1 MPGRSLVRRVR
12 AVASPRPA
20 SGQSKVAARPAP
32 PSGPHC
38 LVCYSTKLTE
48 VGMSNP
54 RNGRTMT
61 AVCCDACRYV
71 SLPDNHRD
79 YLAVTNTENLGG
91 GRGARM
97 GTWEEP
103 GREFGMAK
111 LGLQVLARKDLSVLM
126 YGAGRSIDNH
136 HIAKHPRAGRV
147 VLGDLVP
154 LRDDAECINT
164 TELSTDPFDVV
175 IASEV
180 LEHFPD
186 PRPNFENLFSY
197 VKDDGIII
205 AGTNIRDYLPMQKVS
220 YVWPGGHVSYWSPK
234 SLRII
239 VREFDMHLD
248 FRVPF
253 CGVGAGGPRKRYV
266 IFSRSL
272 DVMDSV
278 ADWFGSHMYAPSERP
293 DATRHDVAPELPA
306 ARVN

>member
-1 MPGRSLVRRVR
+1 MTS
-12 AVASPRPA
+12 VACKS
-20 SGQSKVAARPAP
+20 
-32 PSGPHC
+32 
-38 LVCYSTKLTE
+38 
-48 VGMSNP
+48 
-54 RNGRTMT
+54 
-61 AVCCDACRYV
+61 CRYV

-79 YLAVTNTENLGG
+79 YLTVTNTANLGG

-97 GTWEEP
+97 GTWDEP

-111 LGLQVLARKDLSVLM
+111 MALQVLARKDASVLM

-136 HIAKHPRAGRV
+136 HIVKLPRAGRV

-164 TELSTDPFDVV
+164 TQLSTDPFDVV

-197 VKDDGIII
+197 VKDNGIIV
-205 AGTNIRDYLPMQKVS
+205 AGTNIRDALPMSKVM
-220 YVWPGGHVSYWSPK
+220 YVWPWGHVSYWSPH

-239 VREFDMHLD
+239 AREFDMHLD
-248 FRVPF
+248 FRVPL
-253 CGVGAGGPRKRYV
+253 CGTGAGGPRKRYV

-293 DATRHDVAPELPA
+293 DATRHEVAPDLPA
-306 ARVN
+306 PSSA